1 MPLYGT
7 FLDGKNIYKS
17 ELASTGF
24 IVFGNEG
31 RGITPKVSELIK
43 NRLLIPSFPI
53 GVPTSESLNVGM
65 AAAITISEFR
75 RNCFVKK

>member
-1 MPLYGT
+1 
-7 FLDGKNIYKS
+7 
-17 ELASTGF
+17 
-24 IVFGNEG
+24 VFGNEG